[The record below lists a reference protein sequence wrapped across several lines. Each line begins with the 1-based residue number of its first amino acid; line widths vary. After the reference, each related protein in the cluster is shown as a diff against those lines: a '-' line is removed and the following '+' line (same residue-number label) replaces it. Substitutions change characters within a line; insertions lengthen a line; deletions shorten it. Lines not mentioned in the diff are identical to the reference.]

1 MIIQRTGWRPAAKLL
16 DVSILMKRVRV
27 LIVED
32 HETVR
37 DGLRL
42 LFQTQNDV
50 EVVGGVG
57 DGEAAIEAAITLAPD
72 VVVLDLSMAGK
83 SGLVVAR
90 SIRARSPAVA
100 IVVLT
105 RHTEQ
110 AYVRELLAAG
120 ALGYVLKLSPFGEL
134 MRAIR
139 SAAEGKSYLDSSLA
153 YPSPASASAKPRA
166 EGLVPVSAREIE
178 VLRLSATGKTN
189 KEIAA
194 TLKIAVKTV
203 EVHKSSA
210 MRKLQLRNR
219 AETLRFAELKGWL
232 QDL

>member
-1 MIIQRTGWRPAAKLL
+1 
-16 DVSILMKRVRV
+16 MKRVRL

-42 LFQTQNDV
+42 LFDTENDV
-50 EVVGGVG
+50 EVVGSVG
-57 DGEAAIEAAITLAPD
+57 DGDAAIEAASTLAPD
-72 VVVLDLSMAGK
+72 VVVLDLSMAGM

-90 SIRARSPAVA
+90 SIRARSPAMA

-120 ALGYVLKLSPFGEL
+120 ALGYVLKLSPFVEL

-139 SAAEGKSYLDSSLA
+139 AAAAGKPHLDASLAHPSAAGALRNPRPEA
-153 YPSPASASAKPRA
+153 PSPVT
-166 EGLVPVSAREIE
+166 EREME

-189 KEIAA
+189 KEVASA
-194 TLKIAVKTV
+194 LTIAVKTV

-210 MRKLQLRNR
+210 MRKLRLHDR
-219 AETLRFAELKGWL
+219 ADTLRFAKLKGWL